1 MEYSA
6 PSDINEKLKV
16 QILHDEQVLR
26 HMMVRLDKYAVEYNA
41 KKKVAY
47 QRESKSSGGIVMAI
61 ATNNRTNSRSK
72 AKGGKPG
79 DIKYL
84 TAIKTEKPKKKF
96 CRFKKYRIRYIDY
109 KDAEFLKK
117 FLNEQG
123 KLLPRRLSGNSLKY
137 QRKVSEAI
145 KRARQM
151 AILPYVT
158 DLLK

>member
-1 MEYSA
+1 MAQATRFSA
-6 PSDINEKLKV
+6 RP
-16 QILHDEQVLR
+16 
-26 HMMVRLDKYAVEYNA
+26 
-41 KKKVAY
+41 
-47 QRESKSSGGIVMAI
+47 
-61 ATNNRTNSRSK
+61 
-72 AKGGKPG
+72 KGGKPG

-109 KDAEFLKK
+109 KDAEFLK
-117 FLNEQG
+117 
-123 KLLPRRLSGNSLKY
+123 Y
-137 QRKVSEAI
+137 QRKVSEAV